1 MTNCDRPEWPVENSA
16 LERAS
21 KETEGL
27 GAERGGASPP
37 SETRSEA
44 VETRVEVSEREAR
57 VALDPALLAELR
69 EVTDEPARAIDTA
82 VRQWLQRR
90 AIKESDTSRP
100 LPVNPLVP
108 PRGEWND

>member
-1 MTNCDRPEWPVENSA
+1 VTNCDRPDVPAENPA
-16 LERAS
+16 LAV
-21 KETEGL
+21 TQG
-27 GAERGGASPP
+27 
-37 SETRSEA
+37 SEA
-44 VETRVEVSEREAR
+44 ELAGKGPEETAVEVPEHEGGTGHP
-57 VALDPALLAELR
+57 VNLDPALLAELR

-100 LPVNPLVP
+100 LPVNPFVP